1 MSKNAAYISANF
13 WNHQEFLIN
22 SAANSVIF
30 NLYNAGSGVPAHMVE
45 GMYHLHVHTNGC
57 LIPSQAPIS
66 CIIPSP
72 PPIYAF
78 VYKHPMPLLS
88 IG

>member
-1 MSKNAAYISANF
+1 LSQNPAYISASF

-30 NLYNAGSGVPAHMVE
+30 NLYNAGSVPAHMVE

-66 CIIPSP
+66 CIPPNP
-72 PPIYAF
+72 PPFAI
-78 VYKHPMPLLS
+78 VYKHPAQPFS
-88 IG
+88 SSG